1 MHIHTLEQWQHT
13 HRFTNENHQGE
24 RRTRIVIGLTLTMM
38 LLEIGAGLA
47 FGSMALL
54 ADGWHMATHVAALS
68 ITAVAYWYA
77 RRHADNPRYSF
88 GTGKVGELGGFASAV
103 ALAVVALVMALESAQ
118 RFFTAVTIRFPEAIG
133 VAVIGL
139 VVNLASAVLLHDSQ
153 HHRHD
158 HHDHHAHHHYDH
170 DHTGHAHDHDHNL
183 RAAYLHV
190 LADALTSVLAIG
202 ALIAGMVLGWVWLDA
217 VMGIVGALV
226 ISRWSWGLLRDTG
239 AILLDSAVDGATVQQ
254 IRALVEADADN
265 RVADLHVWR
274 VGPHHLAAIIVVVT
288 HYPQSPAHY
297 KALLDRVPE
306 LEHVSVEV
314 QHCTSEPCL
323 PRRPTAQA

>member
-1 MHIHTLEQWQHT
+1 MHIHTLHQWQHV
-13 HRFTNENHQGE
+13 HHFTQENTQGE
-24 RRTRIVIGLTLTMM
+24 QRTRIVIGLTLTMM

-77 RRHADNPRYSF
+77 RRHADDPRYSF
-88 GTGKVGELGGFASAV
+88 GTGKVGVLGGFASAV
-103 ALAVVALVMALESAQ
+103 ALAVVALVMALESGQ
-118 RFFTAVTIRFPEAIG
+118 RFFADVTIQFPEAIA

-139 VVNLASAVLLHDSQ
+139 VVNLISARLLHD
-153 HHRHD
+153 HHHDHGHD
-158 HHDHHAHHHYDH
+158 HHHNHVSHHEHKH
-170 DHTGHAHDHDHNL
+170 GQDHNL

-190 LADALTSVLAIG
+190 LADAVTSLLAIV
-202 ALIAGMVLGWVWLDA
+202 ALVAGMFLGWVWLDA

-239 AILLDSAVDGATVQQ
+239 AILLDSTVDEATVQEL
-254 IRALVEADADN
+254 RATIEADADN
-265 RVADLHVWR
+265 RVADLHIWR
-274 VGPHHLAAIIVVVT
+274 VGPHHLAAIISIVT
-288 HYPQSPAHY
+288 HYPQAPEHY
-297 KALLDRVPE
+297 KALLREIPE

-314 QHCTSEPCL
+314 LHCTSEPCL
-323 PRRPTAQA
+323 PRVPAPGV